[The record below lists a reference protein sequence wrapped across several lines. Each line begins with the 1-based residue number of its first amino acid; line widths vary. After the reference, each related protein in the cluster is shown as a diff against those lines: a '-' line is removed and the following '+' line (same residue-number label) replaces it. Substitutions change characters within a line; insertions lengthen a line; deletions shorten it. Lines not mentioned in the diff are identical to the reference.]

1 MNKAALLTFNE
12 VSFAY
17 ADNKN
22 VLESLSFTIYG
33 GDRILMSGENG
44 AGKTTLL
51 KLLCGQ
57 IEPTAGTI
65 TKMSSLENLREIA
78 YVPQIQQASQIAVS
92 VLESVLLGLW
102 GKNFSFLNRS
112 KKKDRQEA
120 YRCLELVQMESF
132 AKRDL
137 RELSGGQRQK
147 VAIARA
153 LIRNPSL
160 LLLDEPTTYLDKRS
174 KSEMLSLIS
183 SQAQKGG
190 WSVLLISHDALS
202 DSLFNRVF
210 TLDNTFMKE
219 RSL

>member
-1 MNKAALLTFNE
+1 MNKTALLTFNE

-183 SQAQKGG
+183 SHAQKGG

>member
-1 MNKAALLTFNE
+1 MNKTALLTFNE

-22 VLESLSFTIYG
+22 VLESLSFTIYR

>member
-1 MNKAALLTFNE
+1 MNKTALLTFNE

-33 GDRILMSGENG
+33 GDRIFMSGENG